1 MQEETAVLVIL
12 LVIMAVAVAEQRAPM
27 GQAKPAGTAL
37 TTPAEAVAEGVVLV
51 AEPKVSV
58 AQRLLLRAD
67 TADLI
72 SSARAEAIKE

>member
-1 MQEETAVLVIL
+1 MQEETAVLVTL
-12 LVIMAVAVAEQRAPM
+12 LVIMAVAAAEQRAPM
-27 GQAKPAGTAL
+27 GQEKQAGTAL

-51 AEPKVSV
+51 AEPQVSV